1 MDDKGK
7 QLVQQ
12 IADMQ
17 EEDSVKLAR
26 EMLDSG
32 YDPVKLLGHCREA
45 MEIVGKRYEEGEYF
59 LPELMLAGEML
70 KAIGDMA
77 KPLIKQDTSGGKTAG
92 TVIIGTVQGDL
103 HDIGKNIV
111 TFMLEINGFKVIDL
125 GIDVPIAN
133 FVESIKE
140 HKPQVV
146 GLSGFLTLAFD
157 AIREA
162 GPGGLF
168 TAMEHTVRHF
178 RTEHWQPALFTREGV
193 SAWMAAGAKTDV
205 DRAREVCEEVL
216 KTYHPQNISDEV
228 ERKLLGVIKAAQRAL
243 V

>member
-1 MDDKGK
+1 
-7 QLVQQ
+7 
-12 IADMQ
+12 
-17 EEDSVKLAR
+17 
-26 EMLDSG
+26 MLDSG
-32 YDPVKLLGHCREA
+32 YDPIKLLGHCREA
-45 MEIVGKRYEEGEYF
+45 MEIVGKRYEQGEYF

-77 KPLIKQDTSGGKTAG
+77 KPLIQEDTSGRKTAG

-133 FVESIKE
+133 FVDSIQQ

-157 AIREA
+157 AMKKTIEAIKEA
-162 GPGGLF
+162 GLRENIKIMIGGGQVDETVKNYTGADAFGLN
-168 TAMEHTVRHF
+168 AMDAVSLCKR
-178 RTEHWQPALFTREGV
+178 WVPA
-193 SAWMAAGAKTDV
+193 
-205 DRAREVCEEVL
+205 
-216 KTYHPQNISDEV
+216 
-228 ERKLLGVIKAAQRAL
+228 
-243 V
+243 